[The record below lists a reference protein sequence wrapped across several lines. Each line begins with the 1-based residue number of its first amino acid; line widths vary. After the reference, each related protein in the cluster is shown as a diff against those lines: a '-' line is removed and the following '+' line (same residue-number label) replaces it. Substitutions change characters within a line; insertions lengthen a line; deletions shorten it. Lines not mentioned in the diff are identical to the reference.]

1 MVPRPQTVLLFAISF
16 AACAATPVRPG
27 ETGLRGL
34 VLRGPVAPGPEVEG
48 RANEEPF
55 RALFHVYEG
64 GDVEVARFESG
75 DDGRFEVALAPGVM
89 RWFPMSRLRSSE
101 PHASGARW
109 PSPITVSTKSP
120 FGSIPD
126 CDETAAKSFVAQKR
140 SLIRAA
146 ETPHAGTRLSG
157 VVAVG
162 SATSGPEGPSVFHPH
177 GCRLCISKMRSRRE
191 TSLGGEFFFAGSR
204 RRRRG
209 RCSVHDEGAAGV
221 RCTC

>member
-75 DDGRFEVALAPGVM
+75 DDGRFEVALAPRDYEVVPDESAPLF
-89 RWFPMSRLRSSE
+89 RASRQRR
-101 PHASGARW
+101 P
-109 PSPITVSTKSP
+109 
-120 FGSIPD
+120 
-126 CDETAAKSFVAQKR
+126 
-140 SLIRAA
+140 
-146 ETPHAGTRLSG
+146 
-157 VVAVG
+157 VAVPDYG
-162 SATSGPEGPSVFHPH
+162 F
-177 GCRLCISKMRSRRE
+177 
-191 TSLGGEFFFAGSR
+191 
-204 RRRRG
+204 
-209 RCSVHDEGAAGV
+209 DEVTLRFDTGL
-221 RCTC
+221 R